1 MQTIDYNKLVQ
12 VLKPNSQITDDANT
26 LANALI
32 IDLNIPAGQGLAV
45 FLGMPVTL
53 DNHKALRRW
62 VQKQLNDETGY
73 VFAEMQNQLEKKL
86 YDLLPNTLFYPAY

>member
-32 IDLNIPAGQGLAV
+32 IELNIPAGQGLAV

-62 VQKQLNDETGY
+62 VQKQLSDETDY
-73 VFAEMQNQLEKKL
+73 IFAEMQGQLEKKL
-86 YDLLPNTLFYPAY
+86 YDLLPHNSFYPAY

>member
-1 MQTIDYNKLVQ
+1 MQTIDYASLVKA
-12 VLKPNSQITDDANT
+12 VKPHSQTSDDANK

-62 VQKQLNDETGY
+62 VQKQLTDETGY
-73 VFAEMQNQLEKKL
+73 VFAEMQSELEKRL
-86 YDLLPNTLFYPAY
+86 YDLLPHNSFYPAY

>member
-1 MQTIDYNKLVQ
+1 MQTIDYASLVKA
-12 VLKPNSQITDDANT
+12 VKPHVQISDDANK

-45 FLGMPVTL
+45 FLGLPVTL

-62 VQKQLNDETGY
+62 VQKQLSDETDY
-73 VFAEMQNQLEKKL
+73 IFAEMQGQLEKRL
-86 YDLLPNTLFYPAY
+86 YDLLPHNSFYPAY

>member
-1 MQTIDYNKLVQ
+1 MKLINHAS
-12 VLKPNSQITDDANT
+12 LSALFKPDAVITDDANT

-62 VQKQLNDETGY
+62 VQIQLSDETGY
-73 VFAEMQNQLEKKL
+73 VFAEMQSQLEKRL
-86 YDLLPNTLFYPAY
+86 YDLLPHNSFYPAY